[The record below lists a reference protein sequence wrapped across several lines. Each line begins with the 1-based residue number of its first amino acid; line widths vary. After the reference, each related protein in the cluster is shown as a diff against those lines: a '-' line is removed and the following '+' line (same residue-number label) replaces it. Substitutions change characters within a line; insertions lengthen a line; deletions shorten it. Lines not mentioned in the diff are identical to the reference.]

1 MYTPCSTEI
10 SRPLTVYLHGSAEAC
25 LILMARKAHLKH
37 TADGSEIPYNHLGCI
52 EHYKTL
58 EIMADNLP
66 TSTGAGFL
74 NHQQYFLISLLVMLP
89 LTLPWNGRGL
99 RDLCLGTWSTFWPF
113 LGDGCDGEDGEGEWS
128 RLVVVWNMILCL
140 NPTWWVKMSQS
151 DYGPGGHIGAGF
163 PQRQRLNL
171 LQDMKPMRGWLAVLH
186 LHRME
191 SPCAVTARPNRRS
204 QV

>member
-1 MYTPCSTEI
+1 MELTLTLDILYIHIGIFRYRHQPVVSTFCDHQTAMYTPCSTEI

-89 LTLPWNGRGL
+89 LTLP
-99 RDLCLGTWSTFWPF
+99 
-113 LGDGCDGEDGEGEWS
+113 
-128 RLVVVWNMILCL
+128 
-140 NPTWWVKMSQS
+140 
-151 DYGPGGHIGAGF
+151 
-163 PQRQRLNL
+163 
-171 LQDMKPMRGWLAVLH
+171 
-186 LHRME
+186 
-191 SPCAVTARPNRRS
+191 
-204 QV
+204 